1 MMKRFLGLFLA
12 AAMIFTL
19 GMTAFAAVSD
29 TGFSD
34 VAANDWFAESA
45 VYVRDNGLMNG
56 NTAATFNPNG
66 TTTRGQIA
74 AILYRASGSPAA
86 TGGTTFPDVAGTA
99 YYASAT
105 RWASAGGIISGY
117 ANGSFG
123 PNDPIT
129 RQQLAAI
136 LWRYAGSP
144 SASRGEDFAD
154 EGTISSYASTA
165 VDWARDNGII
175 NGKAG
180 NLFDPNGRAT
190 RAQVAV
196 ILHRYMELL
205 GADGPDDAP
214 GASDGSRILV
224 AYFTVPETSGVDT
237 VASASRVVEDGEV
250 VGNVEFIA
258 RTIQEETGGDLF
270 AIETVQTY
278 PGTHQALL
286 DFAAAEMAANARPA
300 LSTRIGNLE
309 DYDVIFLGYPIWNA
323 DLPMPLYTFLDTYDL
338 GGKTVIP
345 FTAHGG
351 SGFAGTISTI
361 AAEEP
366 RADVERNGFSVSRN
380 SVAGA
385 KDDIIDWVRE
395 LGYTRTQTPAQPAPT
410 PAPSGGDADVLVAYF
425 SYTGNTEE
433 VAELIAD
440 YTGGDLAEIRRAQPY
455 GDLYTEAEAE
465 INDGAR
471 PDITV
476 DVDGLDAYEVIFIG
490 YPIWWDEAPAMI
502 ASFLAENDF
511 DGKIIAP
518 FCTSA
523 SSSINNSLHIFREL
537 APEAELADGLTANS
551 LNRVPA
557 WVDGVLEQAA

>member
-34 VAANDWFAESA
+34 VAATDWFAESA

-154 EGTISSYASTA
+154 ESTISSYASTA

-205 GADGPDDAP
+205 DTDEPDTTP
-214 GASDGSRILV
+214 GTSDGSRILV
-224 AYFTVPETSGVDT
+224 AYFTVPETSGVDA
-237 VASASRVVEDGEV
+237 VANASRVVENGQV

-258 RTIQEETGGDLF
+258 RTIQEETGADLF

-278 PGTHQALL
+278 PGTHDALL

-300 LSTRIGNLE
+300 LSTRISNLK

-361 AAEEP
+361 ASEEP
-366 RADVERNGFSVSRN
+366 RADVERNGFSVFRN
-380 SVAGA
+380 SVAESRS
-385 KDDIIDWVRE
+385 DIVDWVRD
-395 LGYTRTQTPAQPAPT
+395 LGYTQTQTPAQPAPT
-410 PAPSGGDADVLVAYF
+410 PTPSDGDADVLVAYF

-433 VAELIAD
+433 VAERIAD

-455 GDLYTEAEAE
+455 DDLYTEAEEE

-502 ASFLAENDF
+502 ATFLAENDF

-551 LNRVPA
+551 LNRVQA
-557 WVDGVLEQAA
+557 WVDRVLEQAA

>member
-1 MMKRFLGLFLA
+1 MKRFLGLLLA
-12 AAMIFTL
+12 VVMLFSLST
-19 GMTAFAAVSD
+19 TAFAAVSD

-34 VAANDWFAESA
+34 VAASDWFAQSA
-45 VYVRDNGLMNG
+45 MYVRDNGLMNG
-56 NTAATFNPNG
+56 NTATTFHPNG

-74 AILYRASGSPAA
+74 AILYRASGSP
-86 TGGTTFPDVAGTA
+86 
-99 YYASAT
+99 
-105 RWASAGGIISGY
+105 
-117 ANGSFG
+117 
-123 PNDPIT
+123 
-129 RQQLAAI
+129 
-136 LWRYAGSP
+136 
-144 SASRGEDFAD
+144 SASRGENFAD
-154 EGTISSYASTA
+154 ESTIASYAATA

-175 NGKAG
+175 TGKAG

-205 GADGPDDAP
+205 GADEPDTTP
-214 GASDGSRILV
+214 GTPDGSRILV
-224 AYFTVPETSGVDT
+224 AYFTVPETSGVDA
-237 VASASRVVEDGEV
+237 VAQASRVVENGGV

-258 RTIQEETGGDLF
+258 RTIQEETGADLF

-278 PGTHQALL
+278 PGTHEALL

-300 LSTRIGNLE
+300 LSTRISNLE

-361 AAEEP
+361 ATEEP

-380 SVAGA
+380 SVADA
-385 KDDIIDWVRE
+385 KDDIIDWVRD
-395 LGYTRTQTPAQPAPT
+395 LGYTQAPTQPAP
-410 PAPSGGDADVLVAYF
+410 APTHGGDVDVLIAYV
-425 SYTGNTEE
+425 SNTGNTRE
-433 VAELIAD
+433 VAERIAE
-440 YTGGDLAEIRRAQPY
+440 YTDGDLAEIQRATPY
-455 GDLYTEAEAE
+455 RNLQSEAQAE
-465 INDGAR
+465 IESGAQ

-476 DVDGLDAYEVIFIG
+476 DVDSIDKYEVIFIG

-502 ASFLAENDF
+502 ATFLAENDF
-511 DGKIIAP
+511 DGKIVAP

-523 SSSINNSLHIFREL
+523 YSPIDNSLHIFREL
-537 APEAELADGLTANS
+537 APWS
-551 LNRVPA
+551 
-557 WVDGVLEQAA
+557 

>member
-1 MMKRFLGLFLA
+1 MMKRFLGLVLTVVMLFA
-12 AAMIFTL
+12 L
-19 GMTAFAAVSD
+19 GTIAFAAVSD

-34 VAANDWFAESA
+34 VAANDWFADSA
-45 VYVRDNGLMNG
+45 IYVRDHGLMNG
-56 NTAATFNPNG
+56 NTATTFNPNG

-74 AILYRASGSPAA
+74 AILYRASGSPAV

-99 YYASAT
+99 YYAPAS
-105 RWASAGGIISGY
+105 RWASANGVVTGY
-117 ANGSFG
+117 TNGNFG

-144 SASRGEDFAD
+144 AASRGADFAD
-154 EGTISSYASTA
+154 ESAISSYASTA

-175 NGKAG
+175 TGRAG

-205 GADGPDDAP
+205 DADGPDATP
-214 GASDGSRILV
+214 GVSDGSRILV
-224 AYFTVPETSGVDT
+224 AYFTVPETSGVDA
-237 VASASRVVEDGEV
+237 VANASRVVENGRV

-258 RTIQEETGGDLF
+258 RAIQEETGADIF

-278 PGTHQALL
+278 PGTHEALL

-300 LSTRIGNLE
+300 LSTRISNLA

-338 GGKTVIP
+338 SGKTVIP

-361 AAEEP
+361 ASEEP
-366 RADVERNGFSVSRN
+366 RAEVERNGFSVSRS
-380 SVAGA
+380 SVA
-385 KDDIIDWVRE
+385 DSRSDIIDWVRE
-395 LGYTRTQTPAQPAPT
+395 LGYTQTQTPAQPEPIPT
-410 PAPSGGDADVLVAYF
+410 PGNDVDVLVAYF
-425 SYTGNTEE
+425 SQTGNTEE
-433 VAELIAD
+433 VAQRIAD
-440 YTGGDLAEIRRAQPY
+440 YTDGDLAEIQRATDY
-455 GDLYTEAEAE
+455 RDLQSEAQAE
-465 INDGAR
+465 IESGAQ

-476 DVDGLDAYEVIFIG
+476 DVDNIDEYEVIFIG

-502 ASFLAENDF
+502 ATFLAENDF
-511 DGKIIAP
+511 EGKILAP

-523 SSSINNSLHIFREL
+523 YSPIDNSLHIFREL
-537 APEAELADGLTANS
+537 APEADLADGFTANN
-551 LNRVPA
+551 LNLVQA
-557 WVDGVLEQAA
+557 WVDEVLEQAA